1 MFWIAG
7 DTLWHQEDDAE
18 YYHRVV
24 AVGTDSTHEWSSTMS
39 VSSENATLAIQISD
53 NLYEGE
59 YILLGDNDMDET
71 MIMSPDGYECILRT
85 WRLRSHVEDNHGC
98 SLIWT
103 PTIEI
108 PYPDS
113 VWLDVRDSFD
123 NIICSLSVDSI
134 LGDTSWFFTL
144 PTMQPVQTLSIRT
157 VSSTAM
163 VLTHAE
169 ASYDVSSGTLSLPML
184 DPDKI

>member
-53 NLYEGE
+53 NLSEGE

-71 MIMSPDGYECILRT
+71 MIR
-85 WRLRSHVEDNHGC
+85 
-98 SLIWT
+98 
-103 PTIEI
+103 
-108 PYPDS
+108 DS
-113 VWLDVRDSFD
+113 VS
-123 NIICSLSVDSI
+123 
-134 LGDTSWFFTL
+134 
-144 PTMQPVQTLSIRT
+144 
-157 VSSTAM
+157 
-163 VLTHAE
+163 
-169 ASYDVSSGTLSLPML
+169 
-184 DPDKI
+184 